1 MVNSENPELS
11 IIILNYNV
19 KDLLLN
25 CLDSIFKNKT
35 NSDRWQVIVV
45 DNASSDGSGEAV
57 GGSS

>member
-1 MVNSENPELS
+1 MASENPELS

-57 GGSS
+57 Q